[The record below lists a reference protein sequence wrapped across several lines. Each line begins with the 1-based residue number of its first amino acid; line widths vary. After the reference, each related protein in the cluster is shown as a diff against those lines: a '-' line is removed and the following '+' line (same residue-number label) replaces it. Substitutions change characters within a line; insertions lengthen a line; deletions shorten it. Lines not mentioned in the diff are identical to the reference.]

1 MADDLSSFLGVTG
14 VSRLG
19 FSGFFRRDRVVKF
32 LDVLGG
38 VSLEIV
44 VAAFAA
50 KLDFATFMHECVRL
64 AHTAEFAVGD
74 KAGFQRVGDHIGIRR
89 SAGCRRL
96 FATTATGKKEP
107 GRDAAQ

>member
-1 MADDLSSFLGVTG
+1 MADDLSSFLGVTDG
-14 VSRLG
+14 SWLG
-19 FSGFFRRDRVVKF
+19 FGGFFSRNRIVKF
-32 LDVLGG
+32 FNIFRG

-64 AHTAEFAVGD
+64 AHTAEFAVAD

-89 SAGCRRL
+89 CAGCQL
-96 FATTATGKKEP
+96 FTTTPGKNKP
-107 GRDAAQ
+107 GCDAAQ

>member
-14 VSRLG
+14 GSWLG
-19 FSGFFRRDRVVKF
+19 FGGFFRRNRIVKF
-32 LDVLGG
+32 FNIFRG

-50 KLDFATFMHECVRL
+50 KLDFSTFMHECVRL
-64 AHTAEFAVGD
+64 AHTTEFAVAD

-89 SAGCRRL
+89 CAGCQL
-96 FATTATGKKEP
+96 FTTTTPGKNKP
-107 GRDAAQ
+107 GCDAAQ

>member
-1 MADDLSSFLGVTG
+1 MADDLSSFLGVTVG
-14 VSRLG
+14 SWLG
-19 FSGFFRRDRVVKF
+19 FGGFFRRDRVVKF

-44 VAAFAA
+44 VATFAA

-64 AHTAEFAVGD
+64 AHTAEFAVAD

-89 SAGCRRL
+89 CAGCQL
-96 FATTATGKKEP
+96 FTTTTPGKNKP
-107 GRDAAQ
+107 GCDAAQ